1 MAISTIRTTYA
12 LTPDTV
18 ARLEKLAQHWQVSKS
33 AALRRAID
41 EASTRLVVSPQRG
54 PLKALRALRAAGLM
68 KRSAAEKWA
77 KESARERKRDRTGS

>member
-41 EASTRLVVSPQRG
+41 EASTRLIASPPRG
-54 PLKALRALRAAGLM
+54 PLDALRALRAAGSIQQSVA
-68 KRSAAEKWA
+68 KQWA
-77 KESARERKRDRTGS
+77 KESARERKRDRE